1 MIYCLYELAFTVVF
15 QFFFFCVHVFFFNC
29 FDKASYIC
37 CLLNLCVLFYC
48 AFSVTYKIHHG
59 NIRQHTLFHPTSV
72 DSSLESPSVNAALW
86 YLKFMSVTADT
97 LHLFFPPSPQKRVVP
112 VFSSILPALLCQ
124 GEKKKKTLWTL
135 MHPSLIV
142 TY

>member
-97 LHLFFPPSPQKRVVP
+97 LHLFFPPRHRSVSSQCFPASFQH
-112 VFSSILPALLCQ
+112 FSVR
-124 GEKKKKTLWTL
+124 GKKKKKLCG
-135 MHPSLIV
+135 H
-142 TY
+142 